1 MDNFVVSARK
11 YRPKRFEDV
20 VGQQS
25 IANTLKLAI
34 KNNKLAS
41 AYMFCGPRGVGKT
54 TCARIF
60 AKAINCY
67 NPRPDGEA
75 CEECESCTS
84 FNEQR
89 SINIQEL
96 NASAN
101 NSVDDIRAIID
112 QVRIPPQMG
121 RYKVIILD
129 EVHMLSNAASNAL
142 LKTLEEPPSYVIFIL
157 ATTEKQKILQTIL
170 SRCQIFDFNRMEIG
184 DIVGNLKMVAEKE
197 GINYEEDALNI
208 IAEKA
213 DGGMRDALSVFDQIN
228 NFSQG
233 NITRDSVLQCINAL
247 DSNYYFQMTD
257 LLIQHNVVEAML
269 LFNDIVNKGF
279 NGGVFISGLASHCRD
294 LLMSR
299 NTTTLPLLNVAQN
312 QKTRYTQQANTCS
325 LKFLY
330 YAIRSF
336 DKCSNAYKDSYN
348 KRLSVEITLIEAAQF
363 SDEDGEGAG
372 RRPAKKLKPLFKNT
386 ATLNNVAQQAQKTQ
400 QTEIKTNL
408 STQDKPQSQTATI
421 VSKPIATTGGSSRR
435 TSLKDAL
442 KQARDIVSK
451 DTLQS
456 TPPTSTDN
464 QTAIVAEESTKYP
477 NQHTDSNSREITVA
491 SSNDTFFYSA
501 AQVEKLWKE
510 CSEKIMDTNNPM
522 AQRMLAM
529 PLECRPD
536 HTIVV
541 SLHNE
546 IIRKQFIEFVP
557 FITKSLNNAF
567 HLSDIKIETTIMPQ
581 EVVKVIT
588 NPSQLIT
595 QMRAE
600 NTAFGDFIDQLNL
613 QLC

>member
-1 MDNFVVSARK
+1 
-11 YRPKRFEDV
+11 
-20 VGQQS
+20 QQS

-170 SRCQIFDFNRMEIG
+170 SRCQIFDFNRMEIS

-197 GINYEEDALNI
+197 GINYEEDALCI

-299 NTTTLPLLNVAQN
+299 TPATLPLLNVAQS
-312 QKTRYTQQANTCS
+312 QKPRYTQQANACS

-363 SDEDGEGAG
+363 SDEDSEGAG

-400 QTEIKTNL
+400 QTENKTTV
-408 STQDKPQSQTATI
+408 STQDKPLLQTAI
-421 VSKPIATTGGSSRR
+421 HVPKPIVATGGSSRR

-451 DTLQS
+451 DTPQS
-456 TPPTSTDN
+456 APTPVDN
-464 QTAIVAEESTKYP
+464 QTAIVAEEPAKYP
-477 NQHTDSNSREITVA
+477 TQQTNNNSRETSGA
-491 SSNDTFFYSA
+491 TSDETFFYSA
-501 AQVEKLWKE
+501 AQVEKIWKE
-510 CSEKIMDTNNPM
+510 CSDKIMSTNTPM

-536 HTIVV
+536 HTIIV

-567 HLSDIKIETTIMPQ
+567 HLSDISIETTIMPQ

-588 NPSQLIT
+588 NPSELLT
-595 QMRAE
+595 KMRTE
-600 NTAFGDFIDQLNL
+600 NSAFGDLVDQLNL

>member
-170 SRCQIFDFNRMEIG
+170 SRCQIFDFNRMEIS

-197 GINYEEDALNI
+197 GINYEEEALSI

-299 NTTTLPLLNVAQN
+299 TPATLPLLNVAQS
-312 QKTRYTQQANTCS
+312 QKPRYTQQANACS

-363 SDEDGEGAG
+363 SDEDSEGAG

-400 QTEIKTNL
+400 QTENKTTV
-408 STQDKPQSQTATI
+408 STQDKPLSQTATH
-421 VSKPIATTGGSSRR
+421 VPKPIVATGGSSRR

-456 TPPTSTDN
+456 APTPVDN
-464 QTAIVAEESTKYP
+464 QTAIVAEEPAKFPTQQT
-477 NQHTDSNSREITVA
+477 NNNSRETTGA
-491 SSNDTFFYSA
+491 TSDETFFYSA
-501 AQVEKLWKE
+501 AQVEKIWKE
-510 CSEKIMDTNNPM
+510 CSDKIMSTNTPM

-557 FITKSLNNAF
+557 FITKSLNNTF
-567 HLSDIKIETTIMPQ
+567 HLSDISIETTIMPQ

-588 NPSQLIT
+588 NPSELLT
-595 QMRAE
+595 QMRTE
-600 NTAFGDFIDQLNL
+600 NSAFGDLVDQLNL